1 MFAILVA
8 VTFAQILGI
17 LTGRFAPGATATAAA
32 AGYDDHPHPV
42 LRMAVSVLTVTVP
55 ATFYLGVMQLY
66 ARVAPPVAPAPLRR
80 RLADLAWS
88 MAWTTV
94 VVGLPPLAVLL
105 LELDLTGH
113 HA

>member
-8 VTFAQILGI
+8 VTFAPILEI
-17 LTGRFAPGATATAAA
+17 LITGRFAPAAA
-32 AGYDDHPHPV
+32 AAAEGYDDNDHPAV
-42 LRMAVSVLTVTVP
+42 LRMAVSVLSITVP

-66 ARVAPPVAPAPLRR
+66 VRVAPPVAPAPLRR
-80 RLADLAWS
+80 RLAVLAWS